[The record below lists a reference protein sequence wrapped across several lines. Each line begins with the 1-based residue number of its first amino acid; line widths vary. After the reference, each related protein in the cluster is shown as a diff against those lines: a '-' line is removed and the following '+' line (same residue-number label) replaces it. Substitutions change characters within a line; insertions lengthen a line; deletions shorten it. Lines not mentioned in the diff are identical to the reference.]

1 MLIKNIIAPIIK
13 DPYELI
19 LTSQYRIH
27 KVLTLDRCDY
37 HIIYLVL
44 AGEIIFIDDLQTATA
59 FVTIENVLA
68 RTPQMTTLNM

>member
-1 MLIKNIIAPIIK
+1 MLIKNIIAPIIQ

-44 AGEIIFIDDLQTATA
+44 AGEVIFIDDL
-59 FVTIENVLA
+59 
-68 RTPQMTTLNM
+68 